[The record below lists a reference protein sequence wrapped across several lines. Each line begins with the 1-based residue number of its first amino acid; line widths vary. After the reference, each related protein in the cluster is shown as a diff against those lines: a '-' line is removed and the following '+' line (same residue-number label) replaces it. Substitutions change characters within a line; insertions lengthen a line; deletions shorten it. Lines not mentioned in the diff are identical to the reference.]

1 MIPPLLECSGVS
13 KTFRGKA
20 GDVEALRDV
29 SLRCPEGELVC
40 FLGASGCGKSTLL
53 QIIAGLEQPSAGGI
67 IINGRE
73 IDAPSDALGM
83 VFQDHGLFP
92 WATVEDNVGFNLRAR
107 RVGRNARREAV
118 REALDLVGL
127 SGFARRYPHEL
138 SGGMRQRAG
147 LARALSTKPKLLLM
161 DEPFGA
167 LDTHT
172 RSRLQQ
178 ELLSIWSR
186 QRATILFVT
195 HDIDEALILADRIIV
210 FRPRPGRIREI
221 VTPDLPRPRDPH
233 APEFLALVRELEGLV
248 GPTE

>member
-1 MIPPLLECSGVS
+1 MSPALLECSGVS
-13 KTFRGKA
+13 KTFHGKA

-29 SLRCPEGELVC
+29 NLRCPEGELVC

-53 QIIAGLEQPSAGGI
+53 QLIAGLERPSAGGI
-67 IINGRE
+67 IVNGRE

-107 RVGRNARREAV
+107 RAGRNARREAV

-127 SGFARRYPHEL
+127 SGFAQRYPHEL

-178 ELLSIWSR
+178 ELLAIWSR
-186 QRATILFVT
+186 QRTTILFVT
-195 HDIDEALILADRIIV
+195 HDIDEALILADRIVV
-210 FRPRPGRIREI
+210 FRPRPGRIRE
-221 VTPDLPRPRDPH
+221 VVSPDLARPRDPH
-233 APEFLALVRELEGLV
+233 SPEFLALARELEALV
-248 GPTE
+248 GPAE